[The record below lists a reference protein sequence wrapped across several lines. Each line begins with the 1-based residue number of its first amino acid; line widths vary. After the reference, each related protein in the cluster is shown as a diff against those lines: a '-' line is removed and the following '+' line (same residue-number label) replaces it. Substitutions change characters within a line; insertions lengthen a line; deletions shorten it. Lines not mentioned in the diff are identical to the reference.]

1 MLGGRRNSRVVF
13 HRRCPVLMVRPV
25 RSSPG
30 RWALAR
36 GLPEVLAQVRLV
48 AEAAT
53 QSDVTQ
59 GRIGRQHEL
68 SGQFHAT
75 LHQESMRWLPE
86 GALEGSREV
95 RLATLNERTEIRD
108 EYRPCDMTINIVTH
122 LAHLP
127 GQQAPPC
134 VGNLSRSWRIKLL
147 AQECGCF
154 EYCTLGSVVLIMKL
168 TNRCVKERNHPVH
181 PCARSRR
188 T

>member
-1 MLGGRRNSRVVF
+1 MQGGRRNSRVVF

-48 AEAAT
+48 GEAAP
-53 QSDVTQ
+53 QRNVTQ
-59 GRIGRQHEL
+59 GRIGGKHVL

-75 LHQESMRWLPE
+75 LHHESMRWLPE

-95 RLATLNERTEIRD
+95 RLAALDERTEIRD
-108 EYRPCDMTINIVTH
+108 EYRPCDMTINIVAH

-127 GQQAPPC
+127 GQQAPPS
-134 VGNLSRSWRIKLL
+134 VGNLSRSWRINLL
-147 AQECGCF
+147 AQQ
-154 EYCTLGSVVLIMKL
+154 
-168 TNRCVKERNHPVH
+168 
-181 PCARSRR
+181 
-188 T
+188 